1 MRSGIKSTNNKL
13 VKVTVQEEN
22 RKKQLK
28 LMKRSQVV
36 QHDTFQKSEGVL
48 YQPQDFHTKSRNYK
62 IVYNEYTF
70 FHLQFYIL

>member
-1 MRSGIKSTNNKL
+1 MNKEHISKGDYA
-13 VKVTVQEEN
+13 VRKG
-22 RKKQLK
+22 KKQQKLK
-28 LMKRSQVV
+28 KRFQVV
-36 QHDTFQKSEGVL
+36 QHYAFQKSEGVH